1 MTSSFGIT
9 PQRQIRDLVAGP
21 EKPQDLARPAEPAGI
36 PQQIGGQLQ
45 YAASYQQDNRL
56 ATAVKGIE
64 NFLSKEG
71 AFTTASE
78 TLFENYKL
86 QKYNEAKALAASEAN
101 AYRDSIGIAD
111 ETKAL
116 KKKGDSEL
124 ARQTQ
129 LSNPWVNFFYYDTKA
144 TNAGKDISV
153 QLGAWGKQNA
163 EKLAEIEDPGQRS
176 AAIAAKAQELMKP
189 YADVP
194 AAFQA
199 AKIDPLVSSVS
210 LDLKKVIQEKS
221 YERRALTDQNTAAE
235 KFLGPLRLGSS
246 FVKGTFGSEQ
256 GTVFAADAIQNG
268 YNDSRAYYVDIR
280 GYSEKEFNALLFKEI
295 PNLFIDKNGD
305 GYNDIGETYSYLNFA
320 KTLGEIKTADGQ
332 SLLSLRNAK
341 GQTMREALEE
351 GAVKAVKAQEAFE
364 GSRDRGVARIQKEYK
379 REQANAS
386 NLFYAQNPNP
396 NDDQIVSQREAAKAN
411 ATQAAARGLLPDG
424 LSLADAFDQIDR
436 LYPFQSKD
444 ISPEQQARL
453 QIEVDDLIAQGVT
466 QMPADLAARLE
477 GTPAY
482 GKALVAFAK
491 SQRDAANPVTQK
503 TTDAIVRNL
512 LGGLKGNFQSKDE
525 QLKAAAAQ
533 GKAGD
538 AKEKFLQPAVT
549 QASQRLKAEGTIYIR
564 RKLSEAAQRG
574 ENINDPA
581 VQLRISQD
589 AQNYFYQR
597 PEYSDVDS
605 YYDITN
611 LQSIGKAK
619 GAPVLGSSKKTIDGR
634 WQISIQDADNR
645 ASFAAIARPY
655 FVNNP
660 AAARTYLSNEF
671 VLNEKEL
678 GEINRA
684 LATGNM
690 SSVSA
695 STRRSLSNLVNTAFG
710 NKISTAELVQKQL
723 GKFFDGNVP
732 PNYRE
737 NALKLQVATRTPV
750 AGTGVKPQDTL
761 LYVSKW
767 THTHSKAGNQAVD
780 FFIERGNQA
789 QSANPLPSPIS
800 GIVRFAGKSGGFGN
814 TVVIEALENGPGYRR
829 GDRLLFGHAARLNVQ
844 VGQRVNRGQFLLVA
858 GDQSPTNS
866 VPGRSTTGTG
876 DRGHLHSQLFRPG
889 QGFPSTSDQYGQET
903 QNTFVRKNLFPL
915 FRSIS
920 DPNKR

>member
-45 YAASYQQDNRL
+45 YAASYQQDNRV

-101 AYRDSIGIAD
+101 AYRDSVGIAD

-351 GAVKAVKAQEAFE
+351 GAVKAVKAQETFE
-364 GSRDRGVARIQKEYK
+364 GSVERGIQRVQREFK
-379 REQANAS
+379 RNQANTS
-386 NLFYAQNPNP
+386 TQFYSQNPNP
-396 NDDQIVSQREAAKAN
+396 NDDQIVSQREAAKAE
-411 ATQAAARGLLPDG
+411 ARQLAARGLLPDG
-424 LSLADAFDQIDR
+424 MSVADAFDQIDK

-453 QIEVDDLIAQGVT
+453 QIEVDDLVAQGIT
-466 QMPADLAARLE
+466 QIPADLAARLE

-482 GKALVAFAK
+482 GRALVAFAK
-491 SQRDAANPVTQK
+491 AGRDAANPATQK

-512 LGGLKGNFQSKDE
+512 LGGLKGNFQSKDK
-525 QLKAAAAQ
+525 QLQDAAKM
-533 GKAGD
+533 GKGGD
-538 AKEKFLQPAVT
+538 LIEKYLQPAVL
-549 QASQRLKAEGTIYIR
+549 QSSQRLKAEGTIYIR

-574 ENINDPA
+574 ENINDPT
-581 VQLRISQD
+581 VQLRITQD
-589 AQNYFYQR
+589 AQNFFYQR
-597 PEYSDVDS
+597 PEYSDVDA
-605 YYDITN
+605 YYNITD
-611 LQSIGKAK
+611 LGKIGKPK
-619 GAPVLGSSKKTIDGR
+619 KQPTIGSSTEDKATGKWKID
-634 WQISIQDADNR
+634 IQDADNR
-645 ASFAAIARPY
+645 ASFAAVARPY
-655 FVNNP
+655 FANNP
-660 AAARTYLSNEF
+660 AAARSYLSAEF

-678 GEINRA
+678 GEINKA
-684 LATGNM
+684 LATGSM
-690 SSVSA
+690 AGLSQ
-695 STRRSLSNLVNTAFG
+695 STRRSLGNLETAFA
-710 NKISTAELVQKQL
+710 NKVSIAEIAQKQL
-723 GKFFDGNVP
+723 SKFFNGNIP
-732 PNYRE
+732 PSYRE
-737 NALKLQVATRTPV
+737 NALKLQAATRTPV
-750 AGTGVKPQDTL
+750 AGTGVKPQDSL
-761 LYVSKW
+761 LYVYSGN
-767 THTHSKAGNQAVD
+767 HAHSGNRAVD
-780 FFIERGNQA
+780 FQIERGNRA
-789 QSANPLPSPIS
+789 QTANPLPSPIS
-800 GIVRFAGKSGGFGN
+800 GIVRFSGQVQGFGN

-829 GDRLLFGHAARLNVQ
+829 GDRLLLGHAARLNVQ
-844 VGQRVNRGQFLLVA
+844 TGQRVNRGQSILVA
-858 GDQSPTNS
+858 GDSSPINS
-866 VPGRSTTGTG
+866 APGRSSTGTG
-876 DRGHLHSQLFRPG
+876 TPGHLHSQLFRPG
-889 QGFPSTSDQYGQET
+889 QGFPNQKDQYGQEN
-903 QNTFVRKNLFPL
+903 QNSFVRKSLYPL
-915 FRSIS
+915 FRTVN
-920 DPNKR
+920 DPNRR

>member
-21 EKPQDLARPAEPAGI
+21 EKPQDLARPAEPAGL
-36 PQQIGGQLQ
+36 PQQIGGQLL
-45 YAASYQQDNRL
+45 YGASYQQDNRL

-235 KFLGPLRLGSS
+235 KFLGPLRLGAS
-246 FVKGTFGSEQ
+246 FVKGTFGAEQ
-256 GTVFAADAIQNG
+256 GTTFASDAIQNG
-268 YNDSRAYYVDIR
+268 YNEARAYYVDIR

-295 PNLFIDKNGD
+295 PDLFIDKNGD

-320 KTLGEIKTADGQ
+320 KSLGDIKTADGQ
-332 SLLSLRNAK
+332 PLLSLRNAK

-351 GAVKAVKAQEAFE
+351 GAVKAVKAQETFE
-364 GSRDRGVARIQKEYK
+364 GSVERGIQRVQREFK
-379 REQANAS
+379 RNQANS
-386 NLFYAQNPNP
+386 STQFYAQNPNP
-396 NDDQIVSQREAAKAN
+396 NDDQIVSQREAAKAE
-411 ATQAAARGLLPDG
+411 ARQLAARGLLPDG
-424 LSLADAFDQIDR
+424 MSVADAFDQIDK

-491 SQRDAANPVTQK
+491 SQRDAANPATQK
-503 TTDAIVRNL
+503 TTDAIVKSL

-538 AKEKFLQPAVT
+538 AKEKYLQPAVV

-589 AQNYFYQR
+589 AQSYFYQR

-619 GAPVLGSSKKTIDGR
+619 GGPVLGSSKKTADGR
-634 WQISIQDADNR
+634 WQINIQDADNR

-660 AAARTYLSNEF
+660 AAAREYLSNQF

-678 GEINRA
+678 GEINKV
-684 LATGNM
+684 LATGSM
-690 SSVSA
+690 AGLSQ
-695 STRRSLSNLVNTAFG
+695 STRRSLGNLETAFG
-710 NKISTAELVQKQL
+710 NRVSIAEIARKQII
-723 GKFFDGNVP
+723 KFLDGNEP
-732 PNYRE
+732 PIYRV
-737 NALKLQVATRTPV
+737 NAEKLRAAIKTPV
-750 AGTGVKPQDTL
+750 AGTGVKPQDSL
-761 LYVSKW
+761 LYVYSGN
-767 THTHSKAGNQAVD
+767 HAHSGNRAVD
-780 FFIERGNQA
+780 FQIERGNRA
-789 QSANPLPSPIS
+789 QTANPLPSPIS
-800 GIVRFAGKSGGFGN
+800 GIVRFSGQVQGFGN
-814 TVVIEALENGPGYRR
+814 TVVIEALESGPGYRR
-829 GDRLLFGHAARLNVQ
+829 GDRLLLGHAARLNVQ
-844 VGQRVNRGQFLLVA
+844 TGQRVNRGQPVLVA
-858 GDQSPTNS
+858 GDTSPINS
-866 VPGRSTTGTG
+866 VPGRSSTGTG
-876 DRGHLHSQLFRPG
+876 TPGHLHSQLFRPG
-889 QGFPSTSDQYGQET
+889 QGFPNQKDQYGQEN
-903 QNTFVRKNLFPL
+903 QNTFVRKSLYPL
-915 FRSIS
+915 FRTVS
-920 DPNKR
+920 DPNRR

>member
-21 EKPQDLARPAEPAGI
+21 ERPQDFARPAEPAGL
-36 PQQIGGQLQ
+36 PQQVGGQLQ
-45 YAASYQQDNRL
+45 YSASYQQDNRL

-101 AYRDSIGIAD
+101 AYRDSVGIAD

-320 KTLGEIKTADGQ
+320 KTLGDIKTADGQ

-351 GAVKAVKAQEAFE
+351 GAVKAVKAQETFE
-364 GSRDRGVARIQKEYK
+364 GSVERGIQRVQREFK
-379 REQANAS
+379 RNQANAS
-386 NLFYAQNPNP
+386 TQFYSQNPNP
-396 NDDQIVSQREAAKAN
+396 NDDQIVSQREAAKAE
-411 ATQAAARGLLPDG
+411 ARQLAARGLLPDG
-424 LSLADAFDQIDR
+424 LSVADAFDQIDK

-453 QIEVDDLIAQGVT
+453 QIEVDDLVAQGIT
-466 QMPADLAARLE
+466 QIPADLAARLE

-491 SQRDAANPVTQK
+491 SQREAANPATQK

-589 AQNYFYQR
+589 AQSYFYQR

-619 GAPVLGSSKKTIDGR
+619 GAPVLGSSKKDATGR

-660 AAARTYLSNEF
+660 AAAREYLSNQF

-678 GEINRA
+678 GEINKV
-684 LATGNM
+684 LTTGSM
-690 SSVSA
+690 AGLSQ
-695 STRRSLSNLVNTAFG
+695 STRRSLGNLETAFG
-710 NKISTAELVQKQL
+710 NRVSIAEIARKQTI
-723 GKFFDGNVP
+723 KFLDGNEP
-732 PNYRE
+732 PIYRV
-737 NALKLQVATRTPV
+737 NAEKLRAAIKTPV
-750 AGTGVKPQDTL
+750 AGTGVKPQDSL
-761 LYVSKW
+761 LYVYSGN
-767 THTHSKAGNQAVD
+767 HAHSGNRAVD
-780 FFIERGNQA
+780 FQIERGNRA
-789 QSANPLPSPIS
+789 QTANPLPSPIS
-800 GIVRFAGKSGGFGN
+800 GIVRFSGQVQGFGN
-814 TVVIEALENGPGYRR
+814 TVVIEALESGPGYRR
-829 GDRLLFGHAARLNVQ
+829 GDRLLLGHAARLNVQ
-844 VGQRVNRGQFLLVA
+844 TGQRVNRGQSILVA
-858 GDQSPTNS
+858 GDSSPINS
-866 VPGRSTTGTG
+866 APGRSSTGTG
-876 DRGHLHSQLFRPG
+876 TPGHLHSQLFRPG
-889 QGFPSTSDQYGQET
+889 QGFPNQKDQYGQEN
-903 QNTFVRKNLFPL
+903 QNSFVRKSLYPL
-915 FRSIS
+915 FRTVS

>member
-101 AYRDSIGIAD
+101 AYRDSVGIAD

-320 KTLGEIKTADGQ
+320 KTLGDIKTADGQ

-351 GAVKAVKAQEAFE
+351 GAVKAVKAQETFE
-364 GSRDRGVARIQKEYK
+364 GSVERGIQRVQREFK
-379 REQANAS
+379 RNQANAS
-386 NLFYAQNPNP
+386 TQFYSQNPNP
-396 NDDQIVSQREAAKAN
+396 NDDQIVSQREAAKAE
-411 ATQAAARGLLPDG
+411 ARQLAARGLLPDG
-424 LSLADAFDQIDR
+424 LSVADAFDQIDK

-453 QIEVDDLIAQGVT
+453 QIEVDDLIAQGIT

-491 SQRDAANPVTQK
+491 SQREAANPATQK

-589 AQNYFYQR
+589 AQSYFYQR

-619 GAPVLGSSKKTIDGR
+619 GAPVLGSSKKDATGR

-660 AAARTYLSNEF
+660 AAAREYLSNQF

-678 GEINRA
+678 GEINKV
-684 LATGNM
+684 LATGSM
-690 SSVSA
+690 AGLSQ
-695 STRRSLSNLVNTAFG
+695 STRRSLGNLETAFG
-710 NKISTAELVQKQL
+710 NRVSIAEIARKQTI
-723 GKFFDGNVP
+723 KFLDGNEP
-732 PNYRE
+732 PIYRV
-737 NALKLQVATRTPV
+737 NAEKLRAAIKTPV
-750 AGTGVKPQDTL
+750 AGTGVKPQDSL
-761 LYVSKW
+761 LYVYSGN
-767 THTHSKAGNQAVD
+767 HAHSGNRAVD
-780 FFIERGNQA
+780 FQIERGNRA
-789 QSANPLPSPIS
+789 QTANPLPSPIS
-800 GIVRFAGKSGGFGN
+800 GIVRFSGQVQGFGN
-814 TVVIEALENGPGYRR
+814 TVVIEALESGPGYRR
-829 GDRLLFGHAARLNVQ
+829 GDRLLLGHAARLNVQ
-844 VGQRVNRGQFLLVA
+844 TGQRVNRGQSILVA
-858 GDQSPTNS
+858 GDSSPINS
-866 VPGRSTTGTG
+866 APGRSSTGTG
-876 DRGHLHSQLFRPG
+876 TPGHLHSQLFRPG
-889 QGFPSTSDQYGQET
+889 QGFPNQKDQYGQEN
-903 QNTFVRKNLFPL
+903 QNSFVRKSLYPL
-915 FRSIS
+915 FRTVS
-920 DPNKR
+920 DPNRR

>member
-21 EKPQDLARPAEPAGI
+21 ERPQDLARPAEPAGL
-36 PQQIGGQLQ
+36 PQQVGGQLQ
-45 YAASYQQDNRL
+45 YSASYQQDNRL

-101 AYRDSIGIAD
+101 AYRDSVGIAD

-320 KTLGEIKTADGQ
+320 KTLGDIKTADGQ

-351 GAVKAVKAQEAFE
+351 GAVKAVKAQETFE
-364 GSRDRGVARIQKEYK
+364 GSVERGIQRVQREFK
-379 REQANAS
+379 RNQANAS
-386 NLFYAQNPNP
+386 TQFYSQNPNP
-396 NDDQIVSQREAAKAN
+396 NDDQIVSQREAAKAE
-411 ATQAAARGLLPDG
+411 ARQLAARGLLPDG
-424 LSLADAFDQIDR
+424 LSVADAFDQIDK

-453 QIEVDDLIAQGVT
+453 QIEVDDLIAQGIT

-491 SQRDAANPVTQK
+491 SQREAANPATQK

-589 AQNYFYQR
+589 AQSYFYQR

-619 GAPVLGSSKKTIDGR
+619 GAPVLGSSKKDATGR

-660 AAARTYLSNEF
+660 AAAREYLSNQF

-678 GEINRA
+678 GVINKV
-684 LATGNM
+684 LATGSM
-690 SSVSA
+690 AGLSQ
-695 STRRSLSNLVNTAFG
+695 STRRSLGNLETAFG
-710 NKISTAELVQKQL
+710 NRVSIAEIARKQTI
-723 GKFFDGNVP
+723 KFLDGNEP
-732 PNYRE
+732 PIYRV
-737 NALKLQVATRTPV
+737 NAEKLRAAIKTPV
-750 AGTGVKPQDTL
+750 AGTGVKPQDSL
-761 LYVSKW
+761 LYVYSGN
-767 THTHSKAGNQAVD
+767 HAHSGNRAVD
-780 FFIERGNQA
+780 FQIERGNRA
-789 QSANPLPSPIS
+789 QTANPLPSPIS
-800 GIVRFAGKSGGFGN
+800 GIVRFSGQVQGFGN
-814 TVVIEALENGPGYRR
+814 TVVIEALESGPGYRR
-829 GDRLLFGHAARLNVQ
+829 GDRLLLGHAARLNVQ
-844 VGQRVNRGQFLLVA
+844 TGQRVNRGQSILVA
-858 GDQSPTNS
+858 GDSSPINS
-866 VPGRSTTGTG
+866 APGRSSTGTG
-876 DRGHLHSQLFRPG
+876 TPGHLHSQLFRPG
-889 QGFPSTSDQYGQET
+889 QGFPNQKDQYGQEN
-903 QNTFVRKNLFPL
+903 QNSFVRKSLYPL
-915 FRSIS
+915 FRTVS
-920 DPNKR
+920 DPNRR

>member
-36 PQQIGGQLQ
+36 PQQIGGQLL
-45 YAASYQQDNRL
+45 YGASYQQDNRL

-86 QKYNEAKALAASEAN
+86 QKYNQAKALAASEAN

-116 KKKGDSEL
+116 KKSGDSEL

-210 LDLKKVIQEKS
+210 LDLKKTIQEKS

-235 KFLGPLRLGSS
+235 KFLGPLRLGAS

-256 GTVFAADAIQNG
+256 GTTFASDAIQNG
-268 YNDSRAYYVDIR
+268 YNEARAYYVDIR

-295 PNLFIDKNGD
+295 PDLFIDKNGD

-320 KTLGEIKTADGQ
+320 KSLGEIKTADGQ
-332 SLLSLRNAK
+332 PLLSLRNAK
-341 GQTMREALEE
+341 GQSLREALEE
-351 GAVKAVKAQEAFE
+351 GAVKAVKAQETFE
-364 GSRDRGVARIQKEYK
+364 GSVERGIQRVQREFK
-379 REQANAS
+379 RNQANS
-386 NLFYAQNPNP
+386 STQFYAQNPNP

-411 ATQAAARGLLPDG
+411 ARQLAARGLLPDG
-424 LSLADAFDQIDR
+424 MSVADAFDQIDK

-482 GKALVAFAK
+482 GRALVAFAK
-491 SQRDAANPVTQK
+491 SGREAANPATQK
-503 TTDAIVRNL
+503 TTDAIVRSL

-538 AKEKFLQPAVT
+538 AKEKFLQPAVV

-619 GAPVLGSSKKTIDGR
+619 GGPVLGSSKKDATGR

-660 AAARTYLSNEF
+660 AAAREYLGNQF

-678 GEINRA
+678 GEINKA
-684 LATGNM
+684 LATGSM
-690 SSVSA
+690 AGLSSG
-695 STRRSLSNLVNTAFG
+695 TRRSLGNLQTAFG
-710 NKISTAELVQKQL
+710 NKVSIAEIVQKQTS
-723 GKFFDGNVP
+723 KFLDGNVP
-732 PNYRE
+732 PSYRE
-737 NALKLQVATRTPV
+737 NALKLQAATKTPV
-750 AGTGVKPQDTL
+750 AGTGVKPQDSL
-761 LYVSKW
+761 LYVYSGN
-767 THTHSKAGNQAVD
+767 HAHSGNRAVD
-780 FFIERGNQA
+780 FQIERGNRA
-789 QSANPLPSPIS
+789 QTANPLPSPLS
-800 GIVRFAGKSGGFGN
+800 GIVRFAGQVQGFGN

-829 GDRLLFGHAARLNVQ
+829 GDRLLLGHAARLNVQ
-844 VGQRVNRGQFLLVA
+844 TGQRVNRGQPVLVA
-858 GDQSPTNS
+858 GDSSPVNS
-866 VPGRSTTGTG
+866 IPGRSTTGVGTP
-876 DRGHLHSQLFRPG
+876 GHLHSQLFRPG
-889 QGFPSTSDQYGQET
+889 QGFPSVKDQYGQET
-903 QNTFVRKNLFPL
+903 QNTFVRKSLYPL
-915 FRSIS
+915 FRTVS
-920 DPNKR
+920 DPNRR

>member
-21 EKPQDLARPAEPAGI
+21 EKPQDLARPAEPAGL

-101 AYRDSIGIAD
+101 AYRDSIGIAN

-116 KKKGDSEL
+116 KKSGDSEL

-144 TNAGKDISV
+144 TNAGRDISV

-210 LDLKKVIQEKS
+210 LDLKKTIQEKS

-235 KFLGPLRLGSS
+235 KFLGPLRLGAS

-256 GTVFAADAIQNG
+256 GTTFASDAIQNG
-268 YNDSRAYYVDIR
+268 YNEARAYYVDIR

-295 PNLFIDKNGD
+295 PDLFIDKNGD

-320 KTLGEIKTADGQ
+320 KSLGDIKTADGQ
-332 SLLSLRNAK
+332 PLLSLRNAK
-341 GQTMREALEE
+341 GQSLREALEE
-351 GAVKAVKAQEAFE
+351 GAVKAVKAQETFE
-364 GSRDRGVARIQKEYK
+364 GSVERGIQRVQREFKRD
-379 REQANAS
+379 QANS
-386 NLFYAQNPNP
+386 STQFYAQNPNP

-411 ATQAAARGLLPDG
+411 ARQLAARGLLPDG
-424 LSLADAFDQIDR
+424 MSVADAFDQIDK

-482 GKALVAFAK
+482 GRALVAFAK
-491 SQRDAANPVTQK
+491 AGREAANPATQK
-503 TTDAIVRNL
+503 TTDSIIRNL

-538 AKEKFLQPAVT
+538 AKEKFLQPAVV

-619 GAPVLGSSKKTIDGR
+619 GGPVLGSSKKDATGR

-660 AAARTYLSNEF
+660 AAAREYLNNQF

-678 GEINRA
+678 GEINKA
-684 LATGNM
+684 LATGSM
-690 SSVSA
+690 A
-695 STRRSLSNLVNTAFG
+695 SLSQGTRRSLGNLQTAFG
-710 NKISTAELVQKQL
+710 NKVSIAEIAQKQMS
-723 GKFFDGNVP
+723 KFLDGNIP
-732 PNYRE
+732 PSYRE
-737 NALKLQVATRTPV
+737 NAFKLQAATKTPV
-750 AGTGVKPQDTL
+750 AGTGVKPQDSL
-761 LYVSKW
+761 LYVYSGN
-767 THTHSKAGNQAVD
+767 HSHSGNRAID
-780 FFIERGNQA
+780 FQIERGNRA
-789 QSANPLPSPIS
+789 QTANPLPSPLS
-800 GIVRFAGKSGGFGN
+800 GIVRFAGQVQGFGN

-829 GDRLLFGHAARLNVQ
+829 GDRLLLGHAARLNVQ
-844 VGQRVNRGQFLLVA
+844 TGQRVNRGQPVLVA
-858 GDQSPTNS
+858 GDSSPINS
-866 VPGRSTTGTG
+866 IPGRSSTGRGTP
-876 DRGHLHSQLFRPG
+876 GHLHSQLFRPG
-889 QGFPSTSDQYGQET
+889 QGFPSVKDQYGQET
-903 QNTFVRKNLFPL
+903 QNTFVRKSLYPL
-915 FRSIS
+915 FRTVS
-920 DPNKR
+920 DPNRR

>member
-21 EKPQDLARPAEPAGI
+21 EKPQDLARLAEPAGL

-86 QKYNEAKALAASEAN
+86 QKYNQAKAFAQQEAN
-101 AYRDSIGIAD
+101 AYKDSIAIGN
-111 ETKAL
+111 EVEAL
-116 KKKGDSEL
+116 KKAGDSEL
-124 ARQTQ
+124 ARETA

-153 QLGAWGKQNA
+153 QLGAWGNQNA
-163 EKLAEIEDPGQRS
+163 EKLAEIDDPGQRS

-189 YADVP
+189 YADIP
-194 AAFQA
+194 AAFQT
-199 AKIDPLVSSVS
+199 AKIEPLVSAVN
-210 LDLKKVIQEKS
+210 LDLKKVLFKKNL
-221 YERRALTDQNTAAE
+221 ERKDLVRENTAAE
-235 KFLGPLRLGSS
+235 KFLGPIRLGAS
-246 FVKGTFGSEQ
+246 FVKGTFGSKQ

-268 YNDSRAYYVDIR
+268 YNEAYAYFVNIEKK
-280 GYSEKEFNALLFKEI
+280 SEKEFHAILFREI

-305 GYNDIGETYSYLNFA
+305 GYNDIGETYSYLNFQ
-320 KTLGEIKTADGQ
+320 KSLGNIKTTDGQ
-332 SLLSLRNAK
+332 LLLELRNEK
-341 GQTMREALEE
+341 GQTMRQALSE
-351 GAVKAVKAQEAFE
+351 GGQKAVKAQEIFE
-364 GSRDRGVARIQKEYK
+364 GSIERGFLREQREYK
-379 REQANAS
+379 RIQADQS
-386 NLFYAQNPNP
+386 NQFYAQNLNP
-396 NDDQIVSQREAAKAN
+396 NDDQITAQRAAAKTN
-411 ATQAAARGLLPDG
+411 AKQVAARGMLPDG
-424 LSLADAFDQIDR
+424 MSLADAFDQIDK
-436 LYPFQSKD
+436 LYPFQNKD

-466 QMPADLAARLE
+466 QMPPDLAERLE

-491 SQRDAANPVTQK
+491 SQREAANPATQK
-503 TTDAIVRNL
+503 ATDALVKTV
-512 LGGLKGNFQSKDE
+512 LGGLKGNFLSKNAKELAAGDTALKQSKN
-525 QLKAAAAQ
+525 KYI
-533 GKAGD
+533 
-538 AKEKFLQPAVT
+538 QPAVA
-549 QASQRLKAEGTIYIR
+549 QASIRLKAESAVYIK
-564 RKLSEAAQRG
+564 RKLNEALKRG
-574 ENINDPA
+574 EDINDPV
-581 VQLRISQD
+581 VQLRITQD
-589 AQNYFYQR
+589 AQNFFYQR
-597 PEYSDVDS
+597 PEYSDIDTYYNITDPGKLGEVNKEPTIGFSTVD
-605 YYDITN
+605 TN
-611 LQSIGKAK
+611 GK
-619 GAPVLGSSKKTIDGR
+619 VRIN
-634 WQISIQDADNR
+634 IQDADNR

-655 FVNNP
+655 FANNP
-660 AAARTYLSNEF
+660 AAARDYLSRKY
-671 VLNEKEL
+671 VLNEIEL
-678 GEINRA
+678 GEINKA
-684 LATGNM
+684 LATGNTAGL
-690 SSVSA
+690 SE
-695 STRRSLSNLVNTAFG
+695 STRRSLGNLQSAFN
-710 NKISTAELVQKQL
+710 NKIPTAELVQKQMHKYL
-723 GKFFDGNVP
+723 DGNVP

-737 NALKLQVATRTPV
+737 NALKLQVATKTPV

-767 THTHSKAGNQAVD
+767 SHTHSSAGNQAVD
-780 FFIERGNQA
+780 FFIERQNQH

-800 GIVRFAGKSGGFGN
+800 GIVRFAGKAGDFGN
-814 TVVIEALENGPGYRR
+814 TVVIEALENGPGYKR

-858 GDQSPTNS
+858 GDKSPNNS

-876 DRGHLHSQLFRPG
+876 TPGHLHSQLFRPG
-889 QGFPSTSDQYGQET
+889 QGYPSTNLQYGQEV